1 VNNIELH
8 YSFKNIM
15 QILTISTA
23 IAAPLFYPSRDSN
36 VAIKESVASAIRKT
50 PTSTMDEPKLVEIR
64 KLGVVGDEQAD
75 LSVHG
80 GLDKAVYLYPAEHYA
95 FWETVSQQTLQ
106 PTPLA
111 HGKMGENLTITGLNE
126 KNVWVGD
133 ILAIGSV
140 RLRVESPRNPCF
152 KFNAVMGFK
161 HATKMMVQSG
171 YCGFYCSVVQP
182 GFLTAGDKIT
192 VTAGDRVISI
202 EQRFAIGNRSR
213 QSDLFS

>member
-1 VNNIELH
+1 
-8 YSFKNIM
+8 M
-15 QILTISTA
+15 QLLTISTA
-23 IAAPLFYPSRDSN
+23 IAAPLFYPGRDSN
-36 VAIKESVASAIRKT
+36 PAVKESVASAIRKI
-50 PTSTMDEPKLVEIR
+50 PVSTLDQPNTIEVR
-64 KLGVVGDEQAD
+64 KLGIAGDEQAD
-75 LSVHG
+75 PTVHG

-95 FWETVSQQTLQ
+95 FWETVSEQTKQ

-111 HGKMGENLTITGLNE
+111 HGKMGENLTISGINE
-126 KNVWVGD
+126 KTIWVGD
-133 ILAIGSV
+133 TLAIGSTV
-140 RLRVESPRNPCF
+140 LRVESPRNPCF

-161 HATKMMVQSG
+161 QASKMMVQSG
-171 YCGFYCSVVQP
+171 YSGFYCSVVQP